1 MKRKNFFLCIVCA
14 ALFFTSVQS
23 VCFAEKPYWW
33 NNPHRDD
40 EDNMYERGSAENCG
54 TEQEA
59 LEQAE
64 NGARRLL
71 MNRVGIVPSMQAAGL
86 SPSPEYALVNCTEAD
101 IATEKTG
108 RKWSAW
114 VLLKYPQ
121 EEKKKLLTRWNTSV
135 SSINELK
142 KTESQI
148 PQQFNLLLTTERE
161 TPQYQAGEQVSFQV
175 YTGRDAY
182 LVLLDHQND
191 GTTVLLFPNR
201 FHPDCL
207 IRSGENISIPD
218 TGQSSFSLVIGAP
231 FGDDRIEAIAST
243 ALTSLQKKMQD
254 MLTVLPETVSV
265 ASSSRGIFI
274 QGITNAVQ
282 TASKQVLWSRAE
294 LNLSTYPASTDI
306 KKVKHSE

>member
-1 MKRKNFFLCIVCA
+1 MNRKRFFVYTACA
-14 ALFFTSVQS
+14 AVFFICMPS

-40 EDNMYERGSAENCG
+40 EDNMYERGSAENCA
-54 TEQEA
+54 TEQDA

-71 MNRVGIVPSMQAAGL
+71 MSRVGIVPALQAAGL

-101 IATEKTG
+101 AATEKTG
-108 RKWSAW
+108 KKWAAW

-142 KTESQI
+142 KTENQI
-148 PQQFNLLLTTERE
+148 PHQFNLSLATDTGTT
-161 TPQYQAGEQVSFQV
+161 QYQAGAQVSFQIS
-175 YTGRDAY
+175 TDRDAY
-182 LVLLDHQND
+182 LVLLDHQSD

-201 FHPDCL
+201 FHPDSL
-207 IRSGENISIPD
+207 IRGGENVYIPAP
-218 TGQSSFSLVIGAP
+218 GQSSFCLVVGAP
-231 FGDDRIEAIAST
+231 FGDDRIEAVAST
-243 ALTSLQKKMQD
+243 ERTSLQKKMQD
-254 MLTVLPETVSV
+254 MLTVMPETVSV

-274 QGITNAVQ
+274 QGITDAVH
-282 TASKQVLWSRAE
+282 AGSAQVLWSRAE
-294 LNLSTYPASTDI
+294 LNLSTYPVSADT
-306 KKVKHSE
+306 KNKL

>member
-1 MKRKNFFLCIVCA
+1 
-14 ALFFTSVQS
+14 
-23 VCFAEKPYWW
+23 
-33 NNPHRDD
+33 
-40 EDNMYERGSAENCG
+40 MYERGSAENCG